1 MPTREEAGISLNPGV
16 DLHKVGVPFGLIA
29 VIVGASMLVPAAI
42 DLYGRNPDWRVFG
55 LSALIV
61 AGIGGALALTCYRPW
76 QGLSLR
82 ECFVLVV
89 VSWVGMSFAGAL
101 PLMLTTGGLSLTDAF
116 FEAASGYT
124 TTGSTVM
131 TGLDHLPPGI
141 LMWRSMM
148 QWIGGF
154 GIIGLGIL
162 LLPFLGVGGL
172 QLFRLE
178 SSDNYE
184 KTVARVRVFA
194 WRLVSIYV
202 VLTGFCALSYA
213 SSGMSVFDA
222 VNHAMTTLA
231 TGGFSTHDASLGYF
245 HSTALLWFSSLFMIL
260 GSLPFSLYARLF
272 DNYRTNLLDDIQV
285 RAFLGIVLT
294 FDLCIVG
301 WLVIHQHMGLGKALT
316 QATFNL
322 VSIISTCGYASTDY
336 LLWGTFPVAIIVVAT
351 LFGGCTGSTAGG
363 IKIFRLVL
371 AWKAVSSII
380 KEMRFPDGVFPMR
393 IGGRRISDDVALSG
407 LTFIVL
413 YIVTLLAFTV
423 AVGLTGVDL
432 ATSFSGVAEC
442 MANVGP
448 GIGKII
454 GPAGNFA
461 SLPSASKWLFAAS
474 MIIGRLE
481 LGAAY
486 VLLMPSF
493 WRV

>member
-1 MPTREEAGISLNPGV
+1 MQTAERTGLPRTLAIDYEKIGLPV
-16 DLHKVGVPFGLIA
+16 GLIA
-29 VIVGASMLVPAAI
+29 AVVGASMLVPALV
-42 DLYGRNPDWRVFG
+42 DLSSGNPDWQVFV

-61 AGIGGALALTCYRPW
+61 GGMGGGLALACLRPW
-76 QGLSLR
+76 EPLSLR
-82 ECFVLVV
+82 ECFILVV

-101 PLMLTTGGLSLTDAF
+101 PLMLTANGLSLTDAF

-131 TGLDHLPPGI
+131 TGLDHLPPGV

-172 QLFRLE
+172 QLLRLE
-178 SSDNYE
+178 SSDTYE
-184 KTVARVRVFA
+184 KTAARIKVFA
-194 WRLVSIYV
+194 WRLVAIYLG
-202 VLTGFCALSYA
+202 LTGLCAFSYA
-213 SSGMSVFDA
+213 AAGMSVFDA

-231 TGGFSTHDASLGYF
+231 TGGFSTHDASLGHYD
-245 HSTALLWFSSLFMIL
+245 STTLLWFSSLFMLL
-260 GSLPFSLYARLF
+260 GSLPFGLYSRLLYE
-272 DNYRTNLLDDIQV
+272 YRTNLLDDVQV
-285 RAFLGIVLT
+285 RTFIGIVLA

-301 WLVIHQHMGLGKALT
+301 WLVIRQHMGLGEALT

-336 LLWGTFPVAIIVVAT
+336 LQWGTFPTVIIFVAT
-351 LFGGCTGSTAGG
+351 LLGGCTGSTAGG
-363 IKIFRLVL
+363 IKTFRLVL
-371 AWKAVSSII
+371 AWKAISSII
-380 KEMRFPDGVFPMR
+380 SELRFPDGVFPMR
-393 IGGRRISDDVALSG
+393 ILDRRISSDVALSG

-413 YIVTLLAFTV
+413 YLVTLLGFTI

-432 ATSFSGVAEC
+432 VTSFSGVAEC

-448 GIGKII
+448 GIGNII

-461 SLPSASKWLFAAS
+461 SLPSASKWLLAAS
-474 MIIGRLE
+474 MIVGRLE
-481 LGAAY
+481 IGAAY
-486 VLLMPSF
+486 VVFLPSF